1 MGELKDLKKDNLPK
15 LAMSFITEASK
26 NIIAKET
33 IQSTIRGRIRKLIT
47 GSTEKPYKVLR
58 TVEMYTDNI
67 VEILDENNI
76 FPQNIGID
84 GLPGSGKSTLGRS
97 LAKRLGLEW
106 KTLYHKDL
114 RKPYDFKKG
123 CIYENIRLFRTQNIN
138 NFDVI
143 IYINCDIENA
153 QYRVLE
159 RDRNGALADY
169 VDFEILKKIGDISF
183 EIADG
188 TEFSIPRSSLKIK
201 IRPKEGYRD
210 IINLRKKVE
219 SKRLYN
225 KNLSKEELLFL
236 HCYGNP
242 RKGILPYVNWGA
254 YNNELL
260 SAAHV
265 SLRLAKAKKLLS

>member
-1 MGELKDLKKDNLPK
+1 M
-15 LAMSFITEASK
+15 
-26 NIIAKET
+26 
-33 IQSTIRGRIRKLIT
+33 R
-47 GSTEKPYKVLR
+47 
-58 TVEMYTDNI
+58 
-67 VEILDENNI
+67 
-76 FPQNIGID
+76 
-84 GLPGSGKSTLGRS
+84 
-97 LAKRLGLEW
+97 
-106 KTLYHKDL
+106 
-114 RKPYDFKKG
+114 
-123 CIYENIRLFRTQNIN
+123 
-138 NFDVI
+138 
-143 IYINCDIENA
+143 
-153 QYRVLE
+153 
-159 RDRNGALADY
+159 
-169 VDFEILKKIGDISF
+169 KIGDISF